1 MKKLFA
7 LCLAFCLIF
16 SLAGCGD
23 SKTSSSGTDGK
34 PAASTESKVESNT
47 ESKTESS
54 TESNTESSAGSD
66 VDPNDMSYPENPY
79 APHEI
84 TGAEITTT
92 DTERIIN
99 AGSFTV
105 SVPLDWKCLEVDG
118 QDATIYHFS
127 HPTLGD
133 NCKVMFEAT
142 FSVYKHDRTQ
152 EEYQKSL
159 SRIGEDLKIESFTT
173 GKIGGIDCIKVVSTY
188 SVDGTKFVRIDL
200 DNAVN
205 GPALYGV
212 TTIRPAENEELESV
226 LNNIVESIKFSAK
239 G

>member
-1 MKKLFA
+1 MKKLSA
-7 LCLAFCLIF
+7 LCFVFCLVIA
-16 SLAGCGD
+16 LAGCGD
-23 SKTSSSGTDGK
+23 SKTSSSGADST
-34 PAASTESKVESNT
+34 PAASTESKAES
-47 ESKTESS
+47 SVGSS
-54 TESNTESSAGSD
+54 TESNTESSTESD
-66 VDPNDMSYPENPY
+66 IDINDMSYPENPY

-84 TGAEITTT
+84 EDAEITTT
-92 DTERIIN
+92 DTEKTIKTR
-99 AGSFTV
+99 SFTI
-105 SVPLDWKCLEVDG
+105 SMPIDWKCLEVYG

-133 NCKVMFEAT
+133 NCKVMFEIT
-142 FSVYKHDRTQ
+142 GSVYKRDRTQ

-173 GKIGGIDCIKVVSTY
+173 GKIGGIDCRKVVSTY
-188 SVDGTKFVRIDL
+188 SVDGTKLMRIDL

-226 LNNIVESIKFSAK
+226 LDDIVKSIKILVK

>member
-1 MKKLFA
+1 MKKIFT
-7 LCLAFCLIF
+7 LCLTFCFVLT
-16 SLAGCGD
+16 LAGCGD
-23 SKTSSSGTDGK
+23 SKTSSSGADST

-188 SVDGTKFVRIDL
+188 SVDGTKLMRIDL

-226 LNNIVESIKFSAK
+226 LDDIVKSIKILVK

>member
-1 MKKLFA
+1 MKKLSA
-7 LCLAFCLIF
+7 LCFVFCLVIA
-16 SLAGCGD
+16 LAGCGD
-23 SKTSSSGTDGK
+23 SKTSSSGADST

-84 TGAEITTT
+84 EDAEITTT
-92 DTERIIN
+92 ETEKTIKTSSITI
-99 AGSFTV
+99 SM
-105 SVPLDWKCLEVDG
+105 PIDWKCLEVYG

-133 NCKVMFEAT
+133 NCKVMFEIT
-142 FSVYKHDRTQ
+142 GSVYKYDRTE
-152 EEYQKSL
+152 EEYRKYL
-159 SRIGEDLKIESFTT
+159 GDIGKDFEITSFTT
-173 GKIGGIDCIKVVSTY
+173 GKIGGIDCRKVASTY

-205 GPALYGV
+205 GPALYSV

-226 LNNIVESIKFSAK
+226 LDDIVKSIKILVK